1 MRLMRNRSEESPI
14 ANFVLLAAVLLA
26 VASFL
31 ALNAREFAS
40 AGLNWVTGVC
50 SAAPLVCDHPHQATY
65 VAAGLGGLWVLMKFV
80 SALRD

>member
-1 MRLMRNRSEESPI
+1 MRNRSEESPI

-26 VASFL
+26 AASFV
-31 ALNAREFAS
+31 ALNAREF